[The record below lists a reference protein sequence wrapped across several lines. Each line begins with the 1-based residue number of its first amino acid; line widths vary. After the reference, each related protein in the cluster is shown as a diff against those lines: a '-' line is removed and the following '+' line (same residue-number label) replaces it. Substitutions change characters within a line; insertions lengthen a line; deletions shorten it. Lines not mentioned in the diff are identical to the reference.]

1 MQDQEI
7 VALFWARD
15 EAAVSETQRAYGA
28 LCQSL
33 AMRILNDR
41 QDSEECVNDALL
53 GAWNSIPPNR
63 PLSLKAYMCK
73 LTRRIAVNRWQYN
86 HAGKRN
92 ADVTVPLEELAEC
105 MPDTSA
111 DDPALAALLTEFVAG
126 LEPDERKLFVGRYWH
141 GYAVADMAKSWGLT
155 QNAVS
160 LRLRRT
166 RERLRTYLKER
177 GYRI

>member
-7 VALFWARD
+7 VALYFARD

-41 QDSEECVNDALL
+41 QDSEECVNDALI
-53 GAWNSIPPNR
+53 GAWNSIPPHR
-63 PLSLKAYMCK
+63 PLSLRAYVCQ
-73 LTRRIAVNRWQYN
+73 LTRRIAINRRQYR

-92 ADVTVPLEELAEC
+92 AAVTVPLEELAEC

-111 DDPALAALLTEFVAG
+111 DDPTLAALMTEFVAG

-141 GYAVADMAKSWGLT
+141 GYAVADMARHYGLT

-166 RERLRTYLKER
+166 REKLRTYLNKR